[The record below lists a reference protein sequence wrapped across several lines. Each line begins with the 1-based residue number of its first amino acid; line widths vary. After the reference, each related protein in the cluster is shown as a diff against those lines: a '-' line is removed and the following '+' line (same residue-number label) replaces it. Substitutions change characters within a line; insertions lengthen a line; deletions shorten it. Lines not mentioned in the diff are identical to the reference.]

1 MLVIPSVGSLQR
13 SQPRNRGRCSSLLS
27 TFLEKGATPQC
38 ESIAGIR
45 CAFFLKKRYPLAVSL
60 LPPQIQKA
68 IEEFSK
74 LPGIGPKSA
83 ERLTFH
89 LLRSSK
95 ASPDTL
101 GQALLALKKDL
112 RYCRTCQ
119 MISLHET
126 CDICTDRTRDTATIL
141 VVEEPL
147 EVIAFEKSG
156 YKGLYH
162 VLHGV
167 LSPIDGFGPEQLK
180 LKELVD
186 RCSAGGV
193 GEVIIAT
200 NLDTEGEAT
209 AAYIRQRI
217 SANVGKITRLAHGLP
232 MGADIEFADQV
243 TLREA
248 IAGRRQA

>member
-1 MLVIPSVGSLQR
+1 MTRHRFDRILASVM
-13 SQPRNRGRCSSLLS
+13 
-27 TFLEKGATPQC
+27 
-38 ESIAGIR
+38 
-45 CAFFLKKRYPLAVSL
+45 SL

-95 ASPDTL
+95 ASAEGL
-101 GQALLALKKDL
+101 GGALTALKRDL
-112 RYCRTCQ
+112 KYCGTCQ
-119 MISLHET
+119 MITLESP
-126 CDICTDRTRDTATIL
+126 CAICSDRGRDTSTVL

-147 EVIAFEKSG
+147 EVIAFEKAG

-167 LSPIDGFGPEQLK
+167 LSPIDGMGPEQLK
-180 LKELVD
+180 LKELID
-186 RCSAGGV
+186 RCKDGSVTEA
-193 GEVIIAT
+193 IIAT
-200 NLDTEGEAT
+200 NLDVEGQAT
-209 AAYIRQRI
+209 AAFIKQRL
-217 SANVGKITRLAHGLP
+217 SATVKTITRLAHGLP

-243 TLREA
+243 TLKEA
-248 IAGRRQA
+248 IAGRRSA

>member
-1 MLVIPSVGSLQR
+1 M
-13 SQPRNRGRCSSLLS
+13 
-27 TFLEKGATPQC
+27 
-38 ESIAGIR
+38 
-45 CAFFLKKRYPLAVSL
+45 SL

-95 ASPDTL
+95 ATPESL
-101 GQALLALKKDL
+101 GSALQALKKDL
-112 RYCRTCQ
+112 KYCRTCQ
-119 MISLHET
+119 MISLHEE
-126 CDICTDRTRDTATIL
+126 CSVCSDRSRDKTTIL

-156 YKGLYH
+156 FKGLYH

-180 LKELVD
+180 LKELID
-186 RCSAGGV
+186 RCNAGDV
-193 GEVIIAT
+193 KEVIIAT

-209 AAYIRQRI
+209 AAYIRQ
-217 SANVGKITRLAHGLP
+217 KIAKSVPTVTRLAHGLP

-248 IAGRRQA
+248 IAGRRSA

>member
-1 MLVIPSVGSLQR
+1 M
-13 SQPRNRGRCSSLLS
+13 
-27 TFLEKGATPQC
+27 
-38 ESIAGIR
+38 
-45 CAFFLKKRYPLAVSL
+45 SL
-60 LPPQIQKA
+60 LPPQIRKA

-95 ASPDTL
+95 ATPEGL
-101 GQALLALKKDL
+101 GNALMALRRDL
-112 RYCRTCQ
+112 KYCRTCQ
-119 MISLHET
+119 MISLAEE
-126 CDICTDRTRDTATIL
+126 CSICADRSRDPTKIL

-147 EVIAFEKSG
+147 EVVAFEKAG

-180 LKELVD
+180 LRELVD
-186 RCSAGGV
+186 RCAAGGTE
-193 GEVIIAT
+193 EVIIAT

-209 AAYIRQRI
+209 ATYIKQQVAP
-217 SANVGKITRLAHGLP
+217 SVQSVTRLAHGLP

-248 IAGRRQA
+248 IEGRRQA